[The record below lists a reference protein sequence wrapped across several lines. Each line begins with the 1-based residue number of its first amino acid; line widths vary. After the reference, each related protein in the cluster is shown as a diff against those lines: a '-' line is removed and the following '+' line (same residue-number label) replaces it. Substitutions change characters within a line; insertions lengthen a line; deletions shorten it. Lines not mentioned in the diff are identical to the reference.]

1 MGFGS
6 KWLGWMWSCISSAKF
21 SVLVNGVP
29 TGFFP
34 SSKGLRQGDPL
45 SPYFFI
51 LGMDVLDALI
61 RRAVA
66 GATSQISLEASDN
79 GNMGKRSWLESKEG
93 LWASEWGVEG
103 NWKETD
109 WCWDN
114 MGFIV
119 GKGSKI
125 NFGLMFGVRYKAVP
139 KLPPPICYGFS

>member
-29 TGFFP
+29 AGFFP

-45 SPYFFI
+45 SPYLFV
-51 LGMDVLDALI
+51 LGMEVLDALI

-66 GATSQISLEASDN
+66 GGYLSGCSIQASDN
-79 GNMGKRSWLESKEG
+79 GEIWARRSWLESKEG
-93 LWASEWGVEG
+93 LWG
-103 NWKETD
+103 ETE

-125 NFGLMFGVRYKAVP
+125 NFGLMFGVMVQGCP
-139 KLPPPICYGFS
+139 KISSPICYVLS